1 MELKEFLKTFP
12 DEVSRAGFAKACGTS
27 VGHMRNT
34 CYTKGRALAPAVC
47 VRVERMSE
55 GKVRRWELRPLD
67 WALIWPE
74 LVDAPGAPR
83 VKPLAVHPR
92 AHQ

>member
-1 MELKEFLKTFP
+1 MELKEFLRQLP
-12 DEVSRAGFAKACGTS
+12 DDLSREAFAKACGTS
-27 VGHMRNT
+27 LGHMKNT
-34 CYTKGRALAPAVC
+34 FYVAGKALAPAVC

-55 GKVRRWELRPLD
+55 GKVRRWELRTLD

-74 LVDAPGAPR
+74 LIDAPGAPR
-83 VKPLAVHPR
+83 TKALPAHPR